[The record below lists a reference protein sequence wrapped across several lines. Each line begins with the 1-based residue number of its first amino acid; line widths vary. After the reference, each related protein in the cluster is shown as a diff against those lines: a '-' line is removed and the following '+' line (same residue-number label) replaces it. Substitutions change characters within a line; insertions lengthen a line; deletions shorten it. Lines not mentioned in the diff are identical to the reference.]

1 MVAGMGFEPHDL
13 RVMRTSA
20 LVLITSILESKRQ
33 VFFVFADVLS
43 MRGVG
48 GGSTNLPILSSLS
61 QRYFQTVSPHRGCCL
76 FLSPLSSLH
85 LQISANF
92 LLFLKSFSRIP
103 VSMTVDRSNMVVS
116 RNIFYSDIQ
125 LSD

>member
-13 RVMRTSA
+13 RVMRTSV
-20 LVLITSILESKRQ
+20 LVLISSILESKKQ

-43 MRGVG
+43 MLGVG

-61 QRYFQTVSPHRGCCL
+61 QRYFQTVSPSSGMLPFL
-76 FLSPLSSLH
+76 FQLSSLH

-92 LLFLKSFSRIP
+92 LYFLKSFARVS
-103 VSMTVDRSNMVVS
+103 VSMAVDRSNMVVS
-116 RNIFYSDIQ
+116 RKYF
-125 LSD
+125 LLGHPAV